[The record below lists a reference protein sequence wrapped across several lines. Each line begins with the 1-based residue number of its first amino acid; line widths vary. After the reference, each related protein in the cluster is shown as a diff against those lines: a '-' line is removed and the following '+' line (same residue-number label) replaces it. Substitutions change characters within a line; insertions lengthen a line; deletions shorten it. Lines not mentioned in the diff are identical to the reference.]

1 MKDKE
6 THRRTRT
13 EQILGLVALSLLL
26 LGCFTVMKPFLSAGL
41 WAVVLGF
48 SLWPVQRRL
57 TAWLGNRRTLAAL
70 LSTLTITLVLVVP
83 LVVIGFSLADDVR
96 ALGTAT
102 GRWLATGPPAAPTWL
117 TKIPLVGD
125 SAKAIWKEFAEEGA
139 DLIHQLKQADEGLPA
154 PQTNDVTQVLTE
166 APPSAPS
173 LHSLSDSKLVQTL
186 RNLLNFARSW
196 LLRAG
201 LAIGRG
207 ALELAL
213 SVFLTFFILRD
224 GAAVA
229 QRLTTGVARIAGPRG
244 KYLLDVAGNTVR
256 GVVYGILGTAMVQG
270 GMAGVGFAIAGVP
283 GAALL
288 GLLTFFLSPVP
299 VGPPLVWIPAV
310 IWLFHEGA
318 TGWGIFMLVWGVG
331 VSSIDNIVKPWL
343 ISQGSRMPFIIIFFG
358 VIGGALAFGLIGVF
372 LGPTLLAVAYR
383 IVEEWS
389 TVSAKPPPQ
398 TPAPHDDTPPAE
410 EASPPAGAQD
420 QAGLG
425 SLSP

>member
-1 MKDKE
+1 M
-6 THRRTRT
+6 
-13 EQILGLVALSLLL
+13 
-26 LGCFTVMKPFLSAGL
+26 
-41 WAVVLGF
+41 
-48 SLWPVQRRL
+48 
-57 TAWLGNRRTLAAL
+57 
-70 LSTLTITLVLVVP
+70 
-83 LVVIGFSLADDVR
+83 
-96 ALGTAT
+96 
-102 GRWLATGPPAAPTWL
+102 
-117 TKIPLVGD
+117 
-125 SAKAIWKEFAEEGA
+125 
-139 DLIHQLKQADEGLPA
+139 
-154 PQTNDVTQVLTE
+154 
-166 APPSAPS
+166 
-173 LHSLSDSKLVQTL
+173 
-186 RNLLNFARSW
+186 
-196 LLRAG
+196 
-201 LAIGRG
+201 
-207 ALELAL
+207 
-213 SVFLTFFILRD
+213 
-224 GAAVA
+224 A

-318 TGWGIFMLVWGVG
+318 TGWGIFMFVWGVG

-389 TVSAKPPPQ
+389 T
-398 TPAPHDDTPPAE
+398 APN
-410 EASPPAGAQD
+410 ASPT
-420 QAGLG
+420 
-425 SLSP
+425 